1 MLTAIINKSKPCEGI
16 TREEL
21 KSINRSI
28 EILRRRV
35 NYINKA
41 QAMFSKWQELELVNV
56 TIDKELLQYG
66 EPTDYIGK
74 GYIEGVPIYFTKSEL
89 VSVAKLTRAT
99 D

>member
-1 MLTAIINKSKPCEGI
+1 MLTCIVNKSKPCEGI

-21 KSINRSI
+21 KSINRTI
-28 EILRRRV
+28 DLLRRRV
-35 NYINKA
+35 NYINKV
-41 QAMFSKWQELELVNV
+41 QAMFGKWQELELVNV

-74 GYIEGVPIYFTKSEL
+74 GYIGGIPIYFKKEEL

-99 D
+99 N

>member
-1 MLTAIINKSKPCEGI
+1 MLTAIINKSKPCKGI

-21 KSINRSI
+21 KSINRTI
-28 EILRRRV
+28 DLLRRRV

-66 EPTDYIGK
+66 QAEDYIGK
-74 GYIEGVPIYFTKSEL
+74 GYIEGIPIYFKKSEL